1 MTSATPSAAPPGPS
15 GSPGTS
21 GAHASASSPASS
33 ASRADRIGDAAL
45 DLLVERGM
53 RGLTHRAVDERAG
66 LPQGSTSNHA
76 RTRQALL
83 ETAVRR
89 QVQLESQVLTPD
101 ELPGA
106 AGPHGTAGTAGPSGT
121 VGTARAAEGARD
133 RPRDG
138 APDGAPGRTPDGA
151 PGTAPGGPSEPAPHT
166 LLGTDILV
174 DALSLALHR
183 YLTDHRALLVSR
195 YELALEAT
203 RRPELRAFFD
213 AAGSVFHGPLV
224 AMTAAAGSPE
234 PERHALS
241 LIAWCEGLM
250 FSCAAGS
257 FHAAVPSRAELR
269 TGFEELLRGML
280 GGGTGPG
287 CGESTGAAGDRGGRC
302 RA

>member
-1 MTSATPSAAPPGPS
+1 MTASPLSAAPGPDA
-15 GSPGTS
+15 PR
-21 GAHASASSPASS
+21 PPL
-33 ASRADRIGDAAL
+33 SRGELIGDAAL

-89 QVQLESQVLTPD
+89 QVQLESKVLTPD

-106 AGPHGTAGTAGPSGT
+106 RATAPADTGGHH
-121 VGTARAAEGARD
+121 D
-133 RPRDG
+133 
-138 APDGAPGRTPDGA
+138 PDGRAVSAGRPDTGV
-151 PGTAPGGPSEPAPHT
+151 
-166 LLGTDILV
+166 LV
-174 DALSLALHR
+174 DALALALHR

-213 AAGSVFHGPLV
+213 AAGSAFRDPLV
-224 AMTAAAGSPE
+224 AMTAAAGSAE

-241 LIAWCEGLM
+241 LVAWCEGLM

-257 FHAAVPSRAELR
+257 FHSAVPSLDELR

-280 GGGTGPG
+280 R
-287 CGESTGAAGDRGGRC
+287 SR
-302 RA
+302 